1 MASVVIIEKGFIPS
15 EINSKSYSL
24 TELNDLT
31 SSAIIT
37 DVKPFFASMQE
48 TDYPELNVIKNEKTS
63 IAIEILPFRVRF
75 TTIGLLGANA
85 GIPGI
90 GLQIIGINN
99 YIL

>member
-1 MASVVIIEKGFIPS
+1 MASVAISDKSFIPS
-15 EINSKSYSL
+15 KIKSKNYPL
-24 TELNDLT
+24 TKLNDLSNLT
-31 SSAIIT
+31 TVT
-37 DVKPFFASMQE
+37 DIKPFFASIE
-48 TDYPELNVIKNEKTS
+48 SRDYPELNVIANEKTS

-90 GLQIIGINN
+90 GLQIIGVNN

>member
-15 EINSKSYSL
+15 EINSKSYPL
-24 TELNDLT
+24 TELNDLSNIT
-31 SSAIIT
+31 TVT
-37 DVKPFFASMQE
+37 DVKPFFVFMKE
-48 TDYPELNVIKNEKTS
+48 KDYSELNVIENEKIS

-75 TTIGLLGANA
+75 TSIGLLGTNA
-85 GIPGI
+85 GVPGI